1 MKWASWDFQVR
12 TLSGASAG
20 SEAAVTGNLM
30 AALTGIS
37 GVALTRSLNPRQLG
51 KGAVAMSETSH
62 AFVTQISGI
71 RMPVAGTSGAA
82 VKGACRDLDRDSI
95 IKNMIRRMQ
104 YPINLT

>member
-62 AFVTQISGI
+62 AFVTQIRDPDASG
-71 RMPVAGTSGAA
+71 R
-82 VKGACRDLDRDSI
+82 
-95 IKNMIRRMQ
+95 
-104 YPINLT
+104 NLWGGSERGL